1 MQHRSPRDLHR
12 RGNGSLLFVPGRGR
26 QDRAS
31 FGTRLHRLTLLALC
45 LLLPAVALPIAGC
58 GRSSQQADKLNVS
71 GSTTILPIAEE
82 AADAFQKAHAGTS
95 VLVSGLG
102 SSAGIEA
109 VSAGTA
115 QIGTSSRDLKPE
127 EGKLGLVDFP
137 IAYDGIAVI
146 VSPSN
151 PVDGLTSAQLRDIFS
166 GKITNWKEVGGQ
178 DRSIELVNRDEASG
192 TREAFQKLV
201 MKDAK
206 FDSVATVLPGTGQ
219 VRDVVARAPGA
230 IGYISLGFVKARYT
244 SANVK
249 AVSVD
254 GIPASEKTVADK
266 TYPIG
271 RVLHF
276 FTKGQPSGL
285 TKRFVDFVLSD
296 TVQKGVVVDAGFIP
310 IAEGGQR

>member
-1 MQHRSPRDLHR
+1 MCVAILLSSTLV
-12 RGNGSLLFVPGRGR
+12 GGCTKGSG
-26 QDRAS
+26 
-31 FGTRLHRLTLLALC
+31 
-45 LLLPAVALPIAGC
+45 
-58 GRSSQQADKLNVS
+58 QAEKLNVS

-82 AADAFQKAHAGTS
+82 SGDAFQSAHPGTR

-146 VSPSN
+146 VSPQNGVNALSMQ
-151 PVDGLTSAQLRDIFS
+151 QLRDIFS
-166 GKITNWKEVGGQ
+166 GRTKNWSEVGGE
-178 DRSIELVNRDEASG
+178 DRPIELVNRDEASG

-206 FDSVATVLPGTGQ
+206 FDPAATVLPGTGQ

-230 IGYISLGFVKARYT
+230 IGYISLGFVEPRFT
-244 SANVK
+244 TVHVK
-249 AVSVD
+249 SLAIAGVV
-254 GIPASEKTVADK
+254 ASEKTVANK

-276 FTKGQPSGL
+276 FTKGKPTGL
-285 TKRFVDFVLSD
+285 TKQFVDFVLSPA
-296 TVQKGVVVDAGFIP
+296 VQRGVVVDAGFIP
-310 IAEGGQR
+310 IAEGGTR